1 MDSNILSMAA
11 FEEDFDT
18 EATRFTATG
27 QQHRV
32 RKASNLRQEA
42 SMNAPVYALV
52 NKDAIVNVI
61 GDYGDWWHVEFVG
74 FIAKSQVG
82 PSIDPPKK

>member
-1 MDSNILSMAA
+1 MASEFDA
-11 FEEDFDT
+11 DFDK
-18 EATRFTATG
+18 EDSRFTATG
-27 QQHRV
+27 QQCRV
-32 RKASNLRQEA
+32 KKASNLRQEA

-61 GDYGDWWHVEFVG
+61 GEYGNWWHVEFVG

-82 PSIDPPKK
+82 PSIDPPAK

>member
-1 MDSNILSMAA
+1 MAVSE
-11 FEEDFDT
+11 FEEDFEDLDT
-18 EATRFTATG
+18 EDTRFTATG

-32 RKASNLRQEA
+32 KKASNLRQEA
-42 SMNAPVYALV
+42 AMAAPVYALV

>member
-1 MDSNILSMAA
+1 MAEFLNTAA
-11 FEEDFDT
+11 FDADF
-18 EATRFTATG
+18 EPVPTRFTATG

-32 RKASNLRQEA
+32 KKDSNLRQEA
-42 SMNAPVYALV
+42 SMNASIYALV

-61 GDYGDWWHVEFVG
+61 GEDGNWWHVEFVG

-82 PSIDPPKK
+82 PSIDPPAR